1 VKEERSVGSINNN
14 SRHVGIA
21 CEIGRSSDF
30 VGELSHAM
38 SCHVMS
44 CHSSMHAAA
53 TPQKTR

>member
-44 CHSSMHAAA
+44 FKHACSSN
-53 TPQKTR
+53 PPKTR